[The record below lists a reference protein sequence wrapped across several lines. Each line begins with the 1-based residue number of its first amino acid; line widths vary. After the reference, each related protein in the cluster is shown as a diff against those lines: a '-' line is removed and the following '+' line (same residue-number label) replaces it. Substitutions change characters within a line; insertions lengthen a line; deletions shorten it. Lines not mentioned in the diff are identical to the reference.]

1 MRRGMTRAT
10 GLAAMARRWRPDRNP
25 LRRASDRVEAAVV
38 AALIAM
44 FLGGAPVAA
53 LAAGQAAASAAL
65 RAEHAQ
71 AGWHQVPAVL
81 LKNAPPA
88 TQPLSQGSLEL
99 LVPASWRAAGGAA
112 RTGQVYA
119 PAGARAGSTV
129 PVWTDRAG
137 RLTSSPVQRT
147 DVIGRVALAAALAT
161 VAVAAALAVVGL
173 LAHWVLDRRRLAA
186 WDARWA
192 RTGPQW
198 TGRR

>member
-25 LRRASDRVEAAVV
+25 LRRASDRVETAVV
-38 AALIAM
+38 AGLIAM

-53 LAAGQAAASAAL
+53 VAAGQAAAGAAL
-65 RAEHAQ
+65 RAAHTQ
-71 AGWHQVPAVL
+71 AGWHQVPALL
-81 LKNAPPA
+81 LKNAPQPV
-88 TQPLSQGSLEL
+88 QPLSQASLEL
-99 LVPASWRAAGGAA
+99 LVPASWRTANGAA

-119 PAGARAGSTV
+119 PAGSRAGSTV
-129 PVWTDRAG
+129 LVWIDRAG
-137 RLTSSPVQRT
+137 RLTSSPVQRS

-161 VAVAAALAVVGL
+161 AAVAAALTVIGL
-173 LAHWVLDRRRLAA
+173 LAHWMLDRRRLAA

-192 RTGPQW
+192 RTGPLW